1 MGDDRVFDACIDFA
15 RHNAAV
21 HQLALH
27 VIRPEAKDAP
37 GPGPRHSRHI
47 QQLFQ
52 SRMIDVH
59 LLWRLR
65 APGRS
70 LLLRHPESQAEGN
83 CGQENQSFAPIV
95 HVTILRLVLTRPQHT
110 PPQFPFS
117 ERGLSCKNAP
127 MAIPPIA
134 PVPPGPG
141 HARIFGKTKLTGL
154 ILLGVLFVVCL
165 AFSWNTGGSVS
176 SLPFMKRGSAT
187 FAQFARKTL
196 VDVSPWQT
204 AQTLAALAVTAEE
217 NEYAHDAERLAD
229 HDVDQAFAS
238 ALRQARLN
246 SEHVQ
251 LTGEAQTISQRITQL
266 QQLVAQDQAYV
277 QSLTPAPVTSK
288 DGTQTAPVLDNS
300 DDLEVAKAQLSL
312 DSDELADA
320 QRDLDRASGDDSSAI
335 QEELNAHEQSMKD
348 YDRGIKKTGQ
358 VTALSVRQ
366 TGTLSGRVGSW
377 FRQLDRY
384 KLLLQAQQQAQQLT
398 ASLTAQHNALE
409 AQTNAAVPG
418 GTSLDHGAR
427 LAFIKDRSS
436 ERQIL
441 SIYDDRIQTEQQL
454 ASVYG
459 KWAAQVM
466 VQHGIVGRLI
476 LQSFSYIILISIGML
491 LCDTLVRQLMT
502 HPVLDKRQTQT
513 LRSILELSIQVLGV
527 IVILLVIFGM
537 PKETPTIL
545 GLTTAAL
552 TIALQ
557 DFIIA
562 FLGWFVLV
570 GKNGIHVGDWVEING
585 VGGEVTEVGLFSTSL
600 LETGT
605 LNDKGHPTGRR
616 ITFMNGFAI
625 RGTYFNFSSAG
636 QWMWDEIGVTIPAS
650 ANETATIEQIH
661 QAVVDETRE
670 NAQLAEKEWKRG
682 ARDGSLSRFSAEPVV
697 SLRPSASGVETQVR
711 YVTRASERF
720 DLRNR
725 LYTRIVQVL
734 QGEAKPRVG
743 A

>member
-1 MGDDRVFDACIDFA
+1 
-15 RHNAAV
+15 
-21 HQLALH
+21 
-27 VIRPEAKDAP
+27 
-37 GPGPRHSRHI
+37 
-47 QQLFQ
+47 
-52 SRMIDVH
+52 
-59 LLWRLR
+59 
-65 APGRS
+65 
-70 LLLRHPESQAEGN
+70 
-83 CGQENQSFAPIV
+83 
-95 HVTILRLVLTRPQHT
+95 
-110 PPQFPFS
+110 
-117 ERGLSCKNAP
+117 

-134 PVPPGPG
+134 PPAHGAG
-141 HARIFGKTKLTGL
+141 RLRIFGKTKLTSL
-154 ILLGVLFVVCL
+154 IVLGVIFVVCL
-165 AFSWNTGGSVS
+165 VFSWNTGSRVS
-176 SLPFMKRGSAT
+176 SLSFVGRGNANSVR
-187 FAQFARKTL
+187 FAKKTL

-217 NEYAHDAERLAD
+217 NEYAHDTERLAD

-238 ALRQARLN
+238 ALRQSRLN
-246 SEHVQ
+246 SEHAQ
-251 LTGEAQTISQRITQL
+251 LTADAQTISQRITQL

-277 QSLTPAPVTSK
+277 QSLTPAPIASK
-288 DGTQTAPVLDNS
+288 DGTKTAPAPTDNS
-300 DDLEVAKAQLSL
+300 GDLEVAKAQLGL

-320 QRDLDRASGDDSSAI
+320 QRDLDRATGDDSSAI
-335 QEELNAHEQSMKD
+335 QEELNAHEQEMKD
-348 YDRGIKKTGQ
+348 YDRGQKKTGQ
-358 VTALSVRQ
+358 VAALSVRQ
-366 TGTLSGRVGSW
+366 TGTLAGRVGAW

-384 KLLLQAQQQAQQLT
+384 KLLLQAEQQAQQLA
-398 ASLTAQHNALE
+398 ASLTAQHNTLE
-409 AQTNAAVPG
+409 AQVNAAVPG
-418 GTSLDHGAR
+418 GTSLDHATR
-427 LAFIKDRSS
+427 LAFIRDRSS

-441 SIYDDRIQTEQQL
+441 SIFDDRIQTEQQL

-459 KWAAQVM
+459 KWAAQVT
-466 VQHGIVGRLI
+466 VQHGLLGRLI
-476 LQSFSYIILISIGML
+476 LQSFSYIILIIIGML
-491 LCDTLVRQLMT
+491 VCDTLVRQLMT

-513 LRSILELSIQVLGV
+513 LRSILELSIQVVGV
-527 IVILLVIFGM
+527 IFILLVIFGT

-605 LNDKGHPTGRR
+605 LKDKGHPTGRR

-636 QWMWDEIGVTIPAS
+636 QWMWDEIGVTIPS
-650 ANETATIEQIH
+650 SGNTTTTIEQIH
-661 QAVVDETRE
+661 QAVVEETRE
-670 NAQLAEKEWKRG
+670 NARLAEQEWKRG
-682 ARDGSLSRFSAEPVV
+682 THDESLIRFSAEPVV
-697 SLRPSASGVETQVR
+697 NLRPSAAGVDTQVR

-725 LYTRIVQVL
+725 IYMRIVQVL
-734 QGEAKPRVG
+734 QGDAKPQAG

>member
-1 MGDDRVFDACIDFA
+1 
-15 RHNAAV
+15 
-21 HQLALH
+21 
-27 VIRPEAKDAP
+27 
-37 GPGPRHSRHI
+37 
-47 QQLFQ
+47 
-52 SRMIDVH
+52 
-59 LLWRLR
+59 
-65 APGRS
+65 
-70 LLLRHPESQAEGN
+70 
-83 CGQENQSFAPIV
+83 
-95 HVTILRLVLTRPQHT
+95 
-110 PPQFPFS
+110 
-117 ERGLSCKNAP
+117 

-134 PVPPGPG
+134 PAPSGLG
-141 HARIFGKTKLTGL
+141 HARIFGKTKLISL
-154 ILLGVLFVVCL
+154 IVLGVLFVLCL
-165 AFSWNTGGSVS
+165 VFSWNTGSSVS
-176 SLPFMKRGSAT
+176 SLPLLGRGNANSARL
-187 FAQFARKTL
+187 ARKTL

-246 SEHVQ
+246 SEHAQ
-251 LTGEAQTISQRITQL
+251 LTGDAQTISQRITQL

-277 QSLTPAPVTSK
+277 QSLTPAPVVSRDETKSVP
-288 DGTQTAPVLDNS
+288 APTDNS
-300 DDLEVAKAQLSL
+300 GDIDVAKAQLGL

-320 QRDLDRASGDDSSAI
+320 QRDLDRASGDDSSAV
-335 QEELNAHEQSMKD
+335 QEELNAHEQAMKD
-348 YDRGIKKTGQ
+348 YDRGAKKTGQ
-358 VTALSVRQ
+358 VAAVSVRQ
-366 TGTLSGRVGSW
+366 QGTLAGRVGAW
-377 FRQLDRY
+377 FRQSDRY
-384 KLLLQAQQQAQQLT
+384 KLLLQAQQQAQQT
-398 ASLTAQHNALE
+398 AASLTAQHNTLE
-409 AQTNAAVPG
+409 AQVNAAVPS
-418 GTSLDHGAR
+418 GTSLDRAAR

-441 SIYDDRIQTEQQL
+441 SIFDDRIQTEQQL

-459 KWAAQVM
+459 KWAAQVT

-476 LQSFSYIILISIGML
+476 LQSFSYIILIVLGML

-527 IVILLVIFGM
+527 IFILLVIFGT

-570 GKNGIHVGDWVEING
+570 GKNGIHIGDWVEING

-636 QWMWDEIGVTIPAS
+636 QWMWDEIGVTIPS
-650 ANETATIEQIH
+650 SVNETTTIEQVH
-661 QAVVDETRE
+661 QAVVEETRE

-682 ARDGSLSRFSAEPVV
+682 TRDEGLSRFSAEPVV
-697 SLRPSASGVETQVR
+697 SLRPSASGVETQIR

-725 LYTRIVQVL
+725 IYTRIVQVL
-734 QGEAKPRVG
+734 QGEAKPQ
-743 A
+743 ASA